1 MKKLSDLWGRN
12 KKKAPAGESPVLAAH
27 GDFPA
32 GVRVAIV
39 DIADTATRCSAC
51 GWTYAKVIGEGALGS
66 SFARA
71 ASEGCVPGNCSQRPM
86 PEAFYDPKRYEA
98 EYARMLSGVPANI
111 TKWEVI
117 YHQPEKSFTL
127 RHLGDEDAK
136 SGPAFIL
143 EEDHIADIVVQ
154 KGMLLHP
161 KTLEQ
166 LKGGAWLDTLHPGTY
181 FSALDLE
188 SPKDKNGSPSS
199 YYILRYSELITYMLQ
214 SVAPLMESS
223 HALEA
228 GTNHGS
234 SDGDRAGEQ
243 PAGGGA
249 GAGEGQPPSAPS
261 GQDGGVDQP

>member
-1 MKKLSDLWGRN
+1 MQIQAQDGQGAEMKKLSDLWGRN
-12 KKKAPAGESPVLAAH
+12 KKKTPAGESPVLAAH

-32 GVRVAIV
+32 GIRTAILEV
-39 DIADTATRCSAC
+39 
-51 GWTYAKVIGEGALGS
+51 EG
-66 SFARA
+66 
-71 ASEGCVPGNCSQRPM
+71 VQ
-86 PEAFYDPKRYEA
+86 
-98 EYARMLSGVPANI
+98 
-111 TKWEVI
+111 WEVI
-117 YHQPEKSFTL
+117 YHQPEKAYTL
-127 RHLGDEDAK
+127 RHLGDADAK